1 MWIFRCT
8 VPTSHVCIIE
18 HALWLLWW
26 LNTHILVPR
35 ARRFLVTWSWNE
47 GLWKQP
53 LADVRKFLTCG
64 HASTEVKNITA
75 HAHNGFCPSSLL
87 WGKNFTSWA
96 LSREWLPWAVFTQL
110 GFIDNFKSQKEKTLT
125 KTSWTHCWVAELKQL
140 IGRLSSEFNMLVHRL
155 AKTNTGKARGIL
167 FHVMSCKRYLI
178 SKRLLKR
185 NNSCVVLFKW
195 TGK

>member
-8 VPTSHVCIIE
+8 VPNSHVCIIE

-47 GLWKQP
+47 GPWKQQ

-110 GFIDNFKSQKEKTLT
+110 GFIDNLESKGEDINKNQLNTLLGRRT
-125 KTSWTHCWVAELKQL
+125 ETINRQIIVWV
-140 IGRLSSEFNMLVHRL
+140 
-155 AKTNTGKARGIL
+155 
-167 FHVMSCKRYLI
+167 
-178 SKRLLKR
+178 
-185 NNSCVVLFKW
+185 
-195 TGK
+195 

>member
-8 VPTSHVCIIE
+8 VPNSHVCIIE

-53 LADVRKFLTCG
+53 LADVRKFLTSG
-64 HASTEVKNITA
+64 HASAEVTNITA
-75 HAHNGFCPSSLL
+75 HAHNGFCPSSLH

-96 LSREWLPWAVFTQL
+96 LSREWLLWAVFTQL
-110 GFIDNFKSQKEKTLT
+110 GFIDNLESKGEDINKNQLNTLLGCRT
-125 KTSWTHCWVAELKQL
+125 ETINRQIIVWV
-140 IGRLSSEFNMLVHRL
+140 
-155 AKTNTGKARGIL
+155 
-167 FHVMSCKRYLI
+167 
-178 SKRLLKR
+178 
-185 NNSCVVLFKW
+185 
-195 TGK
+195 